1 MLNTTPYVISSEQR
15 EGKSGGATR
24 NLIQAISGKCKVY
37 KISPRTSFEM
47 TGVEGVL
54 CYSPNILQPY
64 NSPCIINHLDH
75 LARHFMADDGAFTLP
90 AFSNST
96 KCCYLVV

>member
-54 CYSPNILQPY
+54 CYSPKYFNPTIALASSIIL
-64 NSPCIINHLDH
+64 IIWRDISWLIMG
-75 LARHFMADDGAFTLP
+75 LSTLP

-96 KCCYLVV
+96 KCCIS